1 MAQNEQGARFFLLAD
16 AEGGKDQIEDVV
28 AGGLAGE
35 GVEGPEGA
43 VEVDQ
48 DHLMRNVA
56 GVCLG
61 RIGESGACRGNG
73 LLVAQAGE
81 QAGFSGGSAGGEGE
95 NSFAKSRNALAG

>member
-1 MAQNEQGARFFLLAD
+1 M
-16 AEGGKDQIEDVV
+16 
-28 AGGLAGE
+28 AGE

-56 GVCLG
+56 GVGLG
-61 RIGESGACRGNG
+61 CIGESSACRGNG

-81 QAGFSGGSAGGEGE
+81 QAGFGRDSAGGEGE
-95 NSFAKSRNALAG
+95 NSLAKSRNALAG